1 MKRMKN
7 DISLTTRKKH
17 VLLLNIFI
25 FETHSLPERWS
36 DSPERTKGEETQEL
50 GSQGLGG
57 RWGGMQGGPPGLLP
71 GQRDPP
77 QKLAQTDEQHLLV
90 GSHLVALLGVI
101 RWEGEGKVKGKGEGR
116 LSFRT
121 ISKWEMLCKSLLG
134 I

>member
-1 MKRMKN
+1 M
-7 DISLTTRKKH
+7 T
-17 VLLLNIFI
+17 LLNGQRVKRPR
-25 FETHSLPERWS
+25 SWGVR
-36 DSPERTKGEETQEL
+36 D
-50 GSQGLGG
+50 
-57 RWGGMQGGPPGLLP
+57 WGGGGGECREDRPGLLP

>member
-1 MKRMKN
+1 M
-7 DISLTTRKKH
+7 
-17 VLLLNIFI
+17 
-25 FETHSLPERWS
+25 
-36 DSPERTKGEETQEL
+36 KGER
-50 GSQGLGG
+50 GKRPGG
-57 RWGGMQGGPPGLLP
+57 GGVGGGGGGGGECREDRPGLLP

-101 RWEGEGKVKGKGEGR
+101 RWEGEGKGKGKGEGR